1 MDVFPIIPGDVRM
14 GWAFALSALLLAV
27 FVVVSWLLFTSL
39 RAATTAQFFAS
50 PAGLT
55 LRGDVYGRVIPIQKL
70 RLDGAMAVDLRV
82 EDGLEP
88 KRKLNGTD
96 VPGYSSGWFRLD
108 SGEKALLYLTDRTR
122 VAYIPT
128 IDGYSVMLSVEEP
141 SRLIDSLRRHAQAAA
156 GR

>member
-39 RAATTAQFFAS
+39 RSATTAQFLVS
-50 PAGLT
+50 PAGLK
-55 LRGDVYGRVIPIQKL
+55 LRGDVYGRVIPMQKL
-70 RLDGAMAVDLRV
+70 RLEGAKPVDLRV
-82 EDGLEP
+82 EDALEP
-88 KRKLNGTD
+88 KRKLNGTN
-96 VPGYSSGWFRLD
+96 VPGYSSGWYRLD

-128 IDGYSVMLSVEEP
+128 TDGYSVMLSVEEP
-141 SRLIDSLRRHAQAAA
+141 SRLIESLRRHAQAAA
-156 GR
+156 SR